1 MPEYT
6 ERVIEHFMHP
16 RNVGELDSPDGVSS
30 ITNPA
35 CGDTMTL
42 HIRVSGDVISDAR
55 WRTLG
60 CSAAIATSSI
70 ASEMMIGMK
79 LDEAAKLSNKAIA
92 DALGGLPRVKMH
104 CSVLAADALHDALK
118 DFYAKH
124 PEKKPASAAK

>member
-1 MPEYT
+1 
-6 ERVIEHFMHP
+6 MHP
-16 RNVGELDSPDGVSS
+16 RNVGEIENPDGAST

-42 HIRVSGDVISDAR
+42 HVKIKGDVIADAR

-79 LDEAAKLSNKAIA
+79 LEDAGKLSNKAIA

-104 CSVLAADALHDALK
+104 CSVLAADALKDALK
-118 DFYAKH
+118 DFYTKH
-124 PEKKPASAAK
+124 PDKKPAAASK